1 MEPNR
6 GLDPVLV
13 EVWKHLSSTFDVG
26 TATAFFEANIIN
38 GAHLVD
44 AMKRQPITVDDA
56 PPQAE
61 APFKRSGSRPRPK
74 TEFNPQRHRELIERK
89 WLVTGYVAVL
99 RQTGA
104 VARRIPLNY
113 RHIRLGTAD
122 VHPDIVVDLGAG
134 TTFNAHL
141 ELVAGNFVLR
151 HESGNTKPRLNGREV
166 QRGEISSGDLIQIG
180 PYELAVFKTLDIT
193 AELTVVSDPGAGER
207 FPIDIAE
214 MRIGRPGRRAND
226 INLPSPTVS
235 REHATI
241 KLTEGRLWLV
251 PETSSSPTVVNGAV
265 LRAPRMLVDN
275 DQVVLGEQTM
285 LFRTRGTQA
294 RPKTL
299 QSRKATV
306 LFSDLRG
313 WTALAETTPLEE
325 LILQLDEYYKAMGD
339 IIQRYGG
346 TLMAYQGDALMAV
359 FGAPSVHEDD
369 PWRAVAAALR
379 MLEVRDKLNARW
391 RDRGKAEFI
400 GGIGIH
406 TGQVMVGEIG
416 HASRLEYSAMG
427 DATNL
432 AARLEQL
439 TKEYGCPLIIS
450 DATHAEVATL
460 VEGSTLGTVT
470 VKGRST
476 PTTIYRVDAIRNL

>member
-1 MEPNR
+1 MERKNAI
-6 GLDPVLV
+6 DPVLL
-13 EVWKHLSSTFDVG
+13 EVWRHLSSTFDVAA
-26 TATAFFEANIIN
+26 ATAFFHHNVIDGDRLVEEIRRRQHTAN
-38 GAHLVD
+38 
-44 AMKRQPITVDDA
+44 DA
-56 PPQAE
+56 PPPAD
-61 APFKRSGSRPRPK
+61 APFRRSGPKARPK
-74 TEFNPQRHRELIERK
+74 TEFNPQRHREIIDRK
-89 WLVTGYVAVL
+89 WLVTGYVGVL

-104 VARRIPLNY
+104 LARRIPLNY
-113 RHIRLGTAD
+113 RNIRLGTAD
-122 VHPDIVVDLGAG
+122 VHPDIVVDLGTGSSYA
-134 TTFNAHL
+134 AHL
-141 ELVAGNFVLR
+141 ELVSGNFVLR
-151 HESGNTKPRLNGREV
+151 HERGSVKARVNGREV
-166 QRGEISSGDLIQIG
+166 DKAEVSSGDRIQIG
-180 PYELAVFKTLDIT
+180 PYELAIFKTLEDT

-207 FPIDIAE
+207 FAIDIAE

-241 KLTEGRLWLV
+241 KLQENKFWLA

-285 LFRTRGTQA
+285 LFRTRGTAA

-359 FGAPSVHEDD
+359 FGAPSVHADD
-369 PWRAVAAALR
+369 PWRAVVAALR
-379 MLEVRDKLNARW
+379 MLEVRDKLNERW
-391 RDRGKAEFI
+391 RSRGKAEFI

-460 VEGSTLGTVT
+460 VEGCSLGTVT

-476 PTTIYRVDAIRNL
+476 PTTLYRVDAIRNL